1 MIKYNRSKYF
11 FHNQE
16 EKMKKIIAL
25 LICLSTVLVLFGCG
39 KKDETKDLPDN
50 VTTTVLSGD
59 FSNISVEKP
68 EINTELETVAR
79 ANEKGGKD
87 VYYNVEN
94 DPSKYDSIVK
104 YDKDGN
110 VTEYNVFTYYEDG
123 KNQTV
128 RRFDGEGNF
137 ISATSYEFDENGLR
151 THIYYYNADGSLSYY
166 EEDIYDKDG
175 NLIAAP
181 LIDTEGRTL
190 AKGERPETTKKSETT
205 TKKGE
210 TTTKKGETT
219 TKKGE
224 TTTKKT
230 ETSTSKPVSTT
241 IVKAS
246 ETTKGAQ

>member
-1 MIKYNRSKYF
+1 
-11 FHNQE
+11 
-16 EKMKKIIAL
+16 MKKIIAV

-110 VTEYNVFTYYEDG
+110 VTEYDVFTYYEDG

-224 TTTKKT
+224 TTTKKGETTTKKT